1 MSIAVGN
8 ASAAKLI
15 AASTDEHLRQVHNT
29 GTNPV
34 TMGRSSAI
42 TAAATNG
49 FVLAGGGTIQVHLQ
63 EGEEL
68 YGICASTFTS
78 TVEVI

>member
-8 ASAAKLI
+8 ASAVKLI

-34 TMGRSSAI
+34 TLGRSSSI
-42 TAAATNG
+42 TATAPNGFGLAATAM
-49 FVLAGGGTIQVHLQ
+49 VQVHLQ

-68 YGICASTFTS
+68 YGICGGALTS